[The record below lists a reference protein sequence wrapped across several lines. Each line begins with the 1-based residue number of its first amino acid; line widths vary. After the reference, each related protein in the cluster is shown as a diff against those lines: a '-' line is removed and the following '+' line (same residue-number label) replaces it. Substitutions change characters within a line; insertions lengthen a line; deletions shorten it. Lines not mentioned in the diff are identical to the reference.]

1 MSGPVLALVSGSRRA
16 VRTRALPLG
25 RRTVAAL
32 AVASVLGAL
41 AFAWPLVVGPG
52 AALDRSAE
60 APVLLAAVLTG
71 VLVVVAI
78 ALGDGGLDVKA
89 VAVLGLLSAVG
100 AVVRP
105 LSAGTAGVE
114 LVFVLVVLGGRALG
128 AGFGFA
134 LGSTT
139 LLTSALLTGGVGPW
153 LPFQML
159 AASWVGL
166 GAGLLPRRP
175 RGRPE
180 VVLVAAYGAVAA
192 MVFGL
197 AMDLSFWPFQLGM
210 GSGLSYEA
218 GAPLTANLH
227 RFGVYVLATS
237 LGWDLGRAVTTA
249 VGVALLGRPVLAAL
263 RRTAARAAFAGADTP
278 SLGSGS
284 GDFAERS
291 RRWPA
296 GSPRSG
302 EEIAHHGDESVGG
315 PTYSG
320 STLVS

>member
-1 MSGPVLALVSGSRRA
+1 MSAFGRPAAPRP
-16 VRTRALPLG
+16 RALPLG
-25 RRTVAAL
+25 RRTAAAL
-32 AVASVLGAL
+32 GVASLAGAL
-41 AFAWPLVVGPG
+41 AFAWPLLVGPG

-60 APVLLAAVLTG
+60 APVLLAAVLAG
-71 VLVVVAI
+71 VLVILAI
-78 ALGDGGLDVKA
+78 ALGDGGVDVKA

-114 LVFVLVVLGGRALG
+114 LVFVLIVLGGRALG
-128 AGFGFA
+128 PGFGFA

-139 LLTSALLTGGVGPW
+139 MVTSALLTGGVGPW

-180 VVLVAAYGAVAA
+180 LVLLAAYGAVAA
-192 MVFGL
+192 LAFGL
-197 AMDLSFWPFQLGM
+197 AMNLSFWPFQLGL
-210 GSGLSYEA
+210 GTELSYTA
-218 GAPLTANLH
+218 GDPVPANLH

-249 VGVALLGRPVLAAL
+249 LGVALVGGPVLAAL
-263 RRTAARAAFAGADTP
+263 RRTAARAAFVGADTP
-278 SLGSGS
+278 GRGSARTDLPG
-284 GDFAERS
+284 RS
-291 RRWPA
+291 TRWPA
-296 GSPRSG
+296 DSRRPG
-302 EEIAHHGDESVGG
+302 EETAHPGDESVGP